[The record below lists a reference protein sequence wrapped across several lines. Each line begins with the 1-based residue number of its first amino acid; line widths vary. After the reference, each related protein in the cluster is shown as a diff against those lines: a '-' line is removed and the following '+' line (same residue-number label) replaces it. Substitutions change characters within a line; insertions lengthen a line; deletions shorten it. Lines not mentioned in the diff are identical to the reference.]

1 MIHTISSF
9 ENSWFPVEAIIAMR
23 DDLDRKKAE
32 LWLSK
37 NSVTRDW
44 NEKARIENKLSNDI
58 KCLTENIWPSW
69 PSLSNQ
75 NAN

>member
-9 ENSWFPVEAIIAMR
+9 ENSWFPVEALIAMR
-23 DDLDRKKAE
+23 DELDRKKAE

-37 NSVTRDW
+37 NSVTTDW
-44 NEKARIENKLSNDI
+44 NAKARIENTLANDI
-58 KCLTENIWPSW
+58 KCLTENIWPS
-69 PSLSNQ
+69 LSNQ